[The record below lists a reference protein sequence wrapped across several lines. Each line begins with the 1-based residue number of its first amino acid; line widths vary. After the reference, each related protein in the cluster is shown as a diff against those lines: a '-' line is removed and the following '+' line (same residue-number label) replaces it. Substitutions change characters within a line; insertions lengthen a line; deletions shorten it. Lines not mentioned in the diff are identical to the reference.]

1 MAVARALM
9 GWLRCRLHVGYQEYV
24 SGHSSQVGGN
34 TMVSLRVQWRIGA
47 LLCLVLVSLAVR
59 TGSGQQEFT
68 NNFKYN
74 SGQSVQPVYEGWSR
88 TSDGYLMHFG
98 YLNRNYEQ
106 RPSIPVGPNNRFEP
120 GNPDRGQPTFFY
132 NRTHRNLFTV
142 AVPRDFGATTELV
155 WTVTVNGKSE
165 RAVGWLQPDWEIDPA
180 GGAVGGGNTSEEY
193 VSNRPPSVTVAAVS
207 GARVGQAVTLSAT
220 ASDDGIPKPRP
231 RGAVTVGQETP
242 PTLVGPSDSPV
253 NVPSIVSREVPPGA
267 TRPRGS
273 NEAPATNLSVRWLI
287 WRGPAEVQFTP
298 VSSLATSSQ
307 VTTQATF
314 TVPGEYVIRAV
325 ASDTFL
331 ARSSD
336 VTVVVTR

>member
-1 MAVARALM
+1 MA
-9 GWLRCRLHVGYQEYV
+9 
-24 SGHSSQVGGN
+24 
-34 TMVSLRVQWRIGA
+34 SLRMQSGIGS
-47 LLCLVLVSLAVR
+47 LVCLVLVGLTVLS
-59 TGSGQQEFT
+59 GSGQQEFT

-74 SGQSVQPVYEGWSR
+74 NGQSIQPVYEGWSR

-106 RPSIPVGPNNRFEP
+106 RPSIPIGPNNRFEP
-120 GNPDRGQPTFFY
+120 GDPDRGQPTFFY

-155 WTVTVNGKSE
+155 WTITVNGKTE

-180 GGAVGGGNTSEEY
+180 GGASGGGNTSEEY
-193 VSNRPPSVTVAAVS
+193 VSNRPPSITVAAVS

-220 ASDDGIPKPRP
+220 ASDDGLPKPRA

-242 PTLVGPSDSPV
+242 PTLVGPTDSPV
-253 NVPSIVSREVPPGA
+253 NVPSIVSRETPPGA

-273 NEAPATNLSVRWLI
+273 NEAPPTNLSVRWMI
-287 WRGPAEVQFTP
+287 WRGPAEARFAP
-298 VSSLATSSQ
+298 ASSLATSSQ

-314 TVPGEYVIRAV
+314 TVPGEYVVRAV

-331 ARSSD
+331 AHTSQ